1 MRVSGSANNTM
12 MIVPTVPAKKEP
24 TAEIERAAP
33 ARPLRA
39 IW

>member
-1 MRVSGSANNTM
+1 MRVNGSAKITM
-12 MIVPTVPAKKEP
+12 MMVPTVPAKNEP
-24 TAEIERAAP
+24 TAEIDKAAP